1 MADRR
6 TAMRPPAVPTEL
18 AVALEQVARDTGLT
32 LAYDTHYD
40 AGNAQLRWWSG
51 TRLHRLDFQPSSE
64 RIRVTHLVD
73 TYPIFA
79 RLLHWAWLTV
89 PMFPYLARIEPHTL
103 DGLECA
109 ASAGAYERRIQE
121 LLRECRVWP

>member
-6 TAMRPPAVPTEL
+6 TARRPPAVPTDL
-18 AVALEQVARDTGLT
+18 AVALERVARDSGLV

-51 TRLHRLDFQPSSE
+51 RELHRLDFQPSSG

-73 TYPIFA
+73 TFPMFA
-79 RLLHWAWLTV
+79 RFLHWAWSSV
-89 PMFPYLARIEPHTL
+89 PMFPYLAKIEPHVL
-103 DGLECA
+103 DGLERA
-109 ASAGAYERRIQE
+109 ASALGYERRIQE
-121 LLRECRVWP
+121 LLRECRA